1 MLAILNFFADKK
13 RVAWLSVGSNT
24 LLTAGKLAAGLATG
38 SVSILSEAAHSAM
51 DLLAACIATFSVH
64 VADRPPD
71 RTHPYG
77 HEKVE
82 NVSGVI
88 EGLLIFLAALWIIY
102 EAVDKLLVGVE
113 LKHLGHGLIV
123 MAVSAVVNLVVA
135 TLLKRSAEMNRSV
148 ALEADAAHLYTDVYT
163 SVGVF
168 VGLAAITIGRRA
180 FDAELAWL
188 DPACAIGVALL
199 ILVAAYRITRK
210 SFMPLLDSSASAGE
224 LSAIEAVMGEFS
236 SRGVDCH
243 EIRTRRAGAS
253 LHVDLHM
260 GLRPGVSL
268 EYGHQVSHELKDRIE
283 ESVAGARVLVHEE
296 PADSIQTVP
305 ETDETVQCMRQEL
318 LKDHRVCEVRQL
330 VAKRYRGDLRVEA
343 DLLLEPLVTLAE
355 TTVLTQELK
364 AGLESCFPEI
374 KETVLSLHPADGW
387 QEAIHEDD
395 RERVR
400 NLVGEHQSR
409 FAGIHALEVA
419 SSGGLHRV
427 RIALGVPPALPVV
440 EAHAMAHHIE
450 ADIRDL
456 FPEGA
461 KIDVHIEPCNE
472 TCQTCHAVCPA
483 RQG

>member
-1 MLAILNFFADKK
+1 MRDFFADKK

-88 EGLLIFLAALWIIY
+88 EGILIFLAALWIIY
-102 EAVDKLLVGVE
+102 EGVEKLLYGVD
-113 LKHLGHGLIV
+113 LKHLGHGLVV

-135 TLLKRSAEMNRSV
+135 TLLKRSSEMNRSV

-168 VGLAAITIGRRA
+168 VGLAAITLGKHV
-180 FDAELAWL
+180 FDVELAWL

-199 ILVAAYRITRK
+199 ILSAAYRITKK
-210 SFMPLLDSSASAGE
+210 SFMPLLDASASPGE
-224 LSAIEAVMGEFS
+224 FSAIEAAMAEF
-236 SRGVDCH
+236 REHGVDCH

-260 GLRPGVSL
+260 GLWPGVSL
-268 EYGHQVSHELKDRIE
+268 EYGHRLSHELKDRIE
-283 ESVAGARVLVHEE
+283 KSVPGAKVLVHEE
-296 PADSIQTVP
+296 PADTIQVLADSDP
-305 ETDETVQCMRQEL
+305 AVQCLRQEL
-318 LKDHRVCEVRQL
+318 LKDHRVCEVRSL
-330 VAKRYRGDLRVEA
+330 AAKRYRGDLRVEA
-343 DLLLEPLVTLAE
+343 ALLLEPAVTMAE
-355 TTVLTQELK
+355 SRVLTHELK
-364 AGLESCFPEI
+364 ARLQSCFPEV

-387 QEAIHEDD
+387 QSAIHEDD
-395 RERVR
+395 RKRIR
-400 NLVGEHQSR
+400 DLVGEHQTR
-409 FAGIHALEVA
+409 FAGIHALEIA
-419 SSGGLHRV
+419 SSGGMHRV
-427 RIALGVPPALPVV
+427 QIALGVPYALPVV
-440 EAHAMAHHIE
+440 EAHAVAHHIE
-450 ADIRDL
+450 SDIRGL

-461 KIDVHIEPCNE
+461 EIQVHIEPCNE

-483 RQG
+483 RQQ